1 MLVIRRR
8 AGQGLRIGEDIEVTV
23 SEISGGSVK
32 LAITAPREIRVL
44 RKEVALTSEENRRAA
59 LALTPERLVAVLGNL
74 RKAAPEGGTPGT
86 V

>member
-32 LAITAPREIRVL
+32 LAITAPRQVRVL

-59 LALTPERLVAVLGNL
+59 LALTPERLAALLGNL
-74 RKAAPEGGTPGT
+74 RKAAPEGGTRDT
-86 V
+86 A